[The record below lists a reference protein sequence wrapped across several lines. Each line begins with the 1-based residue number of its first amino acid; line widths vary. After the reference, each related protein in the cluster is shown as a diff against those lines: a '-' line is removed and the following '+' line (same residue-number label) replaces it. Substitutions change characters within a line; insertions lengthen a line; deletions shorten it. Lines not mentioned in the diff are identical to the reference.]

1 MASPLPNQKPNFTL
15 TASSPLDRHRTIV
28 DGASLAEVSP
38 RSIVSVSPFHGN
50 EDTFY
55 TTIDKLFNSAFPS
68 ATKAFELTGKNA
80 CVFLPS
86 SHNQWFICF
95 DDEVSDPV
103 AKASD
108 LLGKMKSNRVAMTD
122 QSDAWVILELAGPLI
137 HRTLERICPIDCNS
151 TAMPI
156 GTTARTM
163 IEHLGTIISRR
174 PDDANGHPCF
184 WLMSARSSAASFL
197 HVITGSPP
205 FNPR

>member
-1 MASPLPNQKPNFTL
+1 MASPSPHQKPNFTL
-15 TASSPLDRHRTIV
+15 TASSPLDRHSTII
-28 DGASLAEVSP
+28 DGASLAKISP
-38 RSIVSVSPFHGN
+38 RSIVSVSPLSGN
-50 EDTFY
+50 EETFN
-55 TTIDKLFNSAFPS
+55 TTIAKLFNSTFPS

-86 SHNQWFICF
+86 SHSQWFICF
-95 DDEVSDPV
+95 DDEFPDPV

-108 LLGKMKSNRVAMTD
+108 LLGKMTSNRLAMTD

-137 HRTLERICPIDCNS
+137 HQTLERICPIDCNS

-156 GTTARTM
+156 GSTARTM

-174 PDDANGHPCF
+174 PNDANGNPCF

-197 HVITGSPP
+197 HVITRSPP